1 MRPSWCACL
10 LSHACSELISYSLT
24 DPDRD
29 IGNMTPR
36 LSRCHG
42 RVWCVTLEAGP
53 LRALLGHDRLLR
65 LQPCDPCFLLVTHTP
80 PPARLPSH
88 KVQLFSSFLQLDEGR
103 REKLEVRAAFLRF
116 LAIFF
121 LFVAGN
127 ERHRG
132 GVCAGAA
139 AAPSFPCLFAPVTT
153 FSEKNA

>member
-29 IGNMTPR
+29 IGNITPR

-65 LQPCDPCFLLVTHTP
+65 LQPCDPCFLLVTSPP
-80 PPARLPSH
+80 PPACLLTKFNCFCRFCSWM
-88 KVQLFSSFLQLDEGR
+88 KAEGR
-103 REKLEVRAAFLRF
+103 NWRCVLLSSASSP
-116 LAIFF
+116 FF
-121 LFVAGN
+121 SYSLQGMKDI
-127 ERHRG
+127 
-132 GVCAGAA
+132 AA
-139 AAPSFPCLFAPVTT
+139 AYAQVPPPLLLFHAC
-153 FSEKNA
+153 SRR